1 MIGAKRETRT
11 MIETPGSH
19 SRRWRRIVIAFVAAV
34 VVAPGRS
41 QVVYGQDAAG
51 RSGQASQQANAPEA
65 LTLPLAV
72 DIALR
77 TNPLMRA
84 TATGREIADAQAQEA
99 RAGRFPL
106 IQLSET
112 WTNGNNPV
120 FVFGSLLEQGRFTQQ
135 NFDLRRLN
143 NPDPL
148 NNFRFGVTIKA
159 PLFDQRQTSTRVA
172 VARLNQKQADTQTE
186 QMAQRVRFE
195 TLRAYYGVLLAQMKK
210 EVADEAVKLAEADVR
225 RSGDLVEVGATVI
238 SDLLSA
244 EAQLAEFHQQRIN
257 AAGEVVIARAA
268 LNIAL
273 GLPVDAPQNVS
284 GRLVDKNF
292 NVTGQEE
299 LMLTALDHR
308 PEYARASLDRE
319 SRREQ
324 LKGAR
329 SEFLP
334 RVDVFANA
342 GVSANK
348 WIYDGSGDYLIG
360 ASVTFNLF
368 DAGRKARV
376 TQARAAAEL
385 AASEQEHLANQI
397 RLEVVRAYQEY
408 VSARERILVAERVIS
423 HATEALR
430 IVQDRYHEGLTTIT
444 EVLRAETALVRARLN
459 LLAARYD
466 HYVGYANVLL
476 VTGRLTDV
484 EPFAS

>member
-1 MIGAKRETRT
+1 MIGAKRETRN
-11 MIETPGSH
+11 MNEISMSL
-19 SRRWRRIVIAFVAAV
+19 SRRWRRIVIAFFAAV
-34 VVAPGRS
+34 VMAPNRIM
-41 QVVYGQDAAG
+41 VVYGQNAAG
-51 RSGQASQQANAPEA
+51 GSAQSSRQAIAPEA

-72 DIALR
+72 EIALR

-84 TATGREIADAQAQEA
+84 TASGREIADAQAQEA
-99 RAGRFPL
+99 KAGRFPM
-106 IQLSET
+106 IQLNET
-112 WTNGNNPV
+112 WINGNNPV

-135 NFDLRRLN
+135 NFSLPALN
-143 NPDPL
+143 SPDPL

-159 PLFDQRQTSTRVA
+159 PLFDGRQTSTRVA
-172 VARLNQKQADTQTE
+172 VAKLNQKQADTQTD

-195 TLRAYYGVLLAQMKK
+195 TLKAYYGVLLAQMKK
-210 EVADEAVKLAEADVR
+210 EVADEAVKLAEADVK
-225 RSGDLVEVGATVI
+225 RSGDRVEIGATVS

-244 EAQLAEFHQQRIN
+244 EAQLAEFHQQQIQ
-257 AAGEVVIARAA
+257 ASGDVVIALAA
-268 LNIAL
+268 LNTAL

-284 GRLVDKNF
+284 GRLVAKTFD
-292 NVTGQEE
+292 VAGQEE
-299 LMLTALDHR
+299 LMRVALDRR
-308 PEYARASLDRE
+308 PDYSRASLAGE

-329 SEFLP
+329 GAYLP

-342 GVSANK
+342 GASRNN
-348 WIYDGSGDYLIG
+348 WIDGSGDYLIG
-360 ASVTFNLF
+360 ASVTFNMF
-368 DAGRKARV
+368 DAGRKARIE
-376 TQARAAAEL
+376 QARAAAEL

-408 VSARERILVAERVIS
+408 VSARERLVVAERVIS
-423 HATEALR
+423 HAAEALR

-476 VTGRLTDV
+476 ATGRLTDV